1 MMVDGM
7 DTDTNGMKVN
17 WMNVDGMDGNGMDV
31 TGLYCLNNCIITIF
45 ILHT

>member
-1 MMVDGM
+1 MVDGM

-31 TGLYCLNNCIITIF
+31 TGVYCLNCIITIF